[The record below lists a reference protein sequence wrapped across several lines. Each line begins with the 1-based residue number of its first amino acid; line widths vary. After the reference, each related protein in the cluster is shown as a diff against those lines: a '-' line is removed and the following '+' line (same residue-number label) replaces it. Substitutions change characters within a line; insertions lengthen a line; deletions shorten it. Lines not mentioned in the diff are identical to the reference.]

1 MLRRLIIDS
10 IRNDPDWKDGA
21 YMTQPK
27 AFRTAAVFFN
37 IATNGGVLAHQK
49 AAPTREAAD
58 RLLGRRLAALT
69 KADANDCLYQWESS
83 GDYDPSAGLTRT
95 KAAVLVVNA
104 ADDERNPPETGPT
117 EAALKQA
124 AAAAAK

>member
-27 AFRTAAVFFN
+27 AFRT
-37 IATNGGVLAHQK
+37 
-49 AAPTREAAD
+49 
-58 RLLGRRLAALT
+58 AALT

-124 AAAAAK
+124 AAAAAKQVMPWSQRGHGDI